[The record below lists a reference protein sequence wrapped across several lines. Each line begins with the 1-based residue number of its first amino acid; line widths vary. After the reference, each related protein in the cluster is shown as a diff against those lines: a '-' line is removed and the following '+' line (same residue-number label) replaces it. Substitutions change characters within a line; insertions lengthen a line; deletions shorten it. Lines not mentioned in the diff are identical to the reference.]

1 MVSPSQAP
9 RLYCKLPKYR
19 LGTLTCCLP
28 SKRHC
33 HCPLPAY
40 FTPGPQKS
48 PKIPAGQEGKK
59 RAALDYHNAPVLPP
73 EHHKFCALGWRGEKP
88 GKFQPPLW
96 FPDFD
101 GAFLPRGRLW
111 FYLLGL
117 GSVFLP
123 LIGAVHFLVLRLH
136 CETRFIAL
144 KNLHWAAA
152 TLVRM
157 MSSSFDLSNSD
168 SSSILCQHLCI
179 ISRNKTSSPLRW
191 SWTLKW
197 VFILGYRQPVLSNAL
212 SLSLSLSHP

>member
-1 MVSPSQAP
+1 MSPLKAA
-9 RLYCKLPKYR
+9 LP
-19 LGTLTCCLP
+19 LP
-28 SKRHC
+28 TV
-33 HCPLPAY
+33 PAY

-73 EHHKFCALGWRGEKP
+73 EWHKFSVKNP
-88 GKFQPPLW
+88 GSSSLPPLW

-123 LIGAVHFLVLRLH
+123 VIGAVHFLVLRLH

-152 TLVRM
+152 TL
-157 MSSSFDLSNSD
+157 
-168 SSSILCQHLCI
+168 I
-179 ISRNKTSSPLRW
+179 I
-191 SWTLKW
+191 
-197 VFILGYRQPVLSNAL
+197 F
-212 SLSLSLSHP
+212 